1 MERVEYYTEDVWFQ
15 TWPFEW
21 ESFLT
26 KPNHRRQKYL
36 SFQAAPLM
44 PMMKTQPVNKKGMMF
59 LTRELN
65 TPVYLD
71 IANEKNHTGI
81 FAKSGAGKSNVIL
94 EMLLE
99 YVINEQIV
107 VLFDFPR
114 PDGTSTYTVLVPLL
128 QKLGVKAA
136 YHNVRESTINIIEM
150 PDLRHVTNEQNR
162 QERWSDAFKSHVR
175 LLVAIVIGISNNPD
189 REVLVNSLLT
199 DCYYDFHQ
207 CDEIKA
213 RYERALA
220 GGYGSQA
227 YQQMPILSNFVS
239 FAENWFKEYIANKQ
253 ETNSELSRETIDLIL
268 IQLRGILRTPLG
280 RSINGISSF
289 DTNTDVLVIG
299 LTDVAENLDSLLYAM
314 SGLNALYR
322 GAFSAKRSL
331 LGIDEGTI
339 LYKFPFFA
347 RETGIIPVH
356 GRKWGC
362 NFLIAA
368 QEITTIRD
376 SIAGNEIF
384 KNLDNVFCGHIE
396 SPALAEMESI
406 DFYPELLKYYTTQ
419 AFKPSK
425 ELLQSYWY
433 LKRSD
438 QHLEVTHP
446 PSHLLLALGAT
457 DPDEEAARAKI
468 MAQYSDEIEGLK
480 AFAQVNARAKKQ
492 GLSLDFVID
501 A

>member
-1 MERVEYYTEDVWFQ
+1 
-15 TWPFEW
+15 
-21 ESFLT
+21 
-26 KPNHRRQKYL
+26 
-36 SFQAAPLM
+36 
-44 PMMKTQPVNKKGMMF
+44 MF

-65 TPVYLD
+65 TPIYLD

-81 FAKSGAGKSNVIL
+81 FATSGAGKSNMIL
-94 EMLLE
+94 ETILE
-99 YVINEQIV
+99 NVIYDQRV

-114 PDGTSTYTVLVPLL
+114 PDGTSTYTVLIPLL

-136 YHNVRESTINIIEM
+136 YHDVRKNTINIIEM
-150 PDLRHVTNEQNR
+150 PDLRNATDEQNR
-162 QERWSDAFKSHVR
+162 RERWNDAFKSHVR

-199 DCYYDFHQ
+199 DCYYDFHSSK
-207 CDEIKA
+207 EIKA
-213 RYERALA
+213 RYERAIA

-227 YQQMPILSNFVS
+227 YREMPILENFVD
-239 FAENWFKEYIANKQ
+239 FAEEWFRNYIKGKA

-268 IQLRGILRTPLG
+268 IQLRGILKTPLG

-289 DTNTDVLVIG
+289 NTDTDVLVIG

-376 SIAGNEIF
+376 SISGNEIF
-384 KNLDNVFCGHIE
+384 KNLDNIFCGYIQ
-396 SPALAEMESI
+396 SPAIAEMESI
-406 DFYPELLKYYTTQ
+406 DFYPELLKYYT
-419 AFKPSK
+419 K
-425 ELLQSYWY
+425 
-433 LKRSD
+433 SD
-438 QHLEVTHP
+438 CQNP
-446 PSHLLLALGAT
+446 P
-457 DPDEEAARAKI
+457 
-468 MAQYSDEIEGLK
+468 
-480 AFAQVNARAKKQ
+480 
-492 GLSLDFVID
+492 
-501 A
+501 

>member
-1 MERVEYYTEDVWFQ
+1 MCQ
-15 TWPFEW
+15 
-21 ESFLT
+21 
-26 KPNHRRQKYL
+26 
-36 SFQAAPLM
+36 
-44 PMMKTQPVNKKGMMF
+44 
-59 LTRELN
+59 
-65 TPVYLD
+65 
-71 IANEKNHTGI
+71 
-81 FAKSGAGKSNVIL
+81 
-94 EMLLE
+94 
-99 YVINEQIV
+99 
-107 VLFDFPR
+107 
-114 PDGTSTYTVLVPLL
+114 
-128 QKLGVKAA
+128 
-136 YHNVRESTINIIEM
+136 
-150 PDLRHVTNEQNR
+150 QN
-162 QERWSDAFKSHVR
+162 
-175 LLVAIVIGISNNPD
+175 LVAIVIGISNNPD

-199 DCYYDFHQ
+199 DCYYDFHSSE
-207 CDEIKA
+207 EIKI
-213 RYERALA
+213 RYERAIA

-227 YQQMPILSNFVS
+227 YREMPILENFVD
-239 FAENWFKEYIANKQ
+239 FAEEWFRNYIKGKA

-268 IQLRGILRTPLG
+268 IQLRGILKTPLG

-289 DTNTDVLVIG
+289 NTDTDVLVIG

-376 SIAGNEIF
+376 SISGQEIF
-384 KNLDNVFCGHIE
+384 KNLDNIFCGYIQ

-438 QHLEVTHP
+438 QHLEVIHP

-468 MAQYSDEIEGLK
+468 MAQYDDEIEGLK
-480 AFAQVNARAKKQ
+480 AFAKVNARAKRQ
-492 GLSLDFVID
+492 GLSLDFVMAKD
-501 A
+501 FRVQ